1 MNQKN
6 YLAQAVNKDGQH
18 EKARKLLTEVI
29 NTEPD
34 PANLV
39 EDLDDIEEA
48 RQLLE
53 DL

>member
-1 MNQKN
+1 MKQKN
-6 YLAQAVNKDGQH
+6 YLAQAVNKNGQH
-18 EKARKLLTEVI
+18 ELARILLIEVI

-39 EDLDDIEEA
+39 EELDAIEEA
-48 RQLLE
+48 QQLLE

>member
-6 YLAQAVNKDGQH
+6 YLAQAINKDGQH

-34 PANLV
+34 PANLD
-39 EDLDDIEEA
+39 EDLDDIKEA
-48 RQLLE
+48 KQLLE